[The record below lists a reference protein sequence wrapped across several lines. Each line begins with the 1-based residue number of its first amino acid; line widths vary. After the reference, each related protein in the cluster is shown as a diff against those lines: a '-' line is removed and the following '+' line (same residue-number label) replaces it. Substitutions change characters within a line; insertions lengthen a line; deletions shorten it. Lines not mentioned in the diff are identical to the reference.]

1 MGGRNA
7 PEWVAGITGIGRRS
21 RGYDKKNLIKEERE
35 YA

>member
-1 MGGRNA
+1 MLRNGGSKF
-7 PEWVAGITGIGRRS
+7 WTGGRRS